1 MRGTQEDY
9 QEIEGMLKKAK
20 GKLTEDEF
28 KEYTELTK
36 QLMQLKLKITARNN
50 WVTESWENPG

>member
-36 QLMQLKLKITARNN
+36 QLMQLKLKITASIAYNI
-50 WVTESWENPG
+50 

>member
-36 QLMQLKLKITARNN
+36 QLMQLKLKIVQETN
-50 WVTESWENPG
+50 WVTESWEN